1 MSLLFGSM
9 HAIRHTEIPHDCIS
23 QSAGSFSKGMTHSIG
38 TKIFLDGTKYIGSF
52 VDGYMHGTGVFT
64 GVRGSVYT
72 GSFTLD

>member
-1 MSLLFGSM
+1 
-9 HAIRHTEIPHDCIS
+9 
-23 QSAGSFSKGMTHSIG
+23 MTHSIG